1 MNDKLEAIMKQTNT
15 LLINDAIQ
23 VRCRPTLRPEMS
35 GDDVTLAVLFNVQCP
50 AKTANNIVKQIG
62 FSDCS
67 G

>member
-23 VRCRPTLRPEMS
+23 VICRPTVRPKMN
-35 GDDVTLAVLFNVQCP
+35 GDDVTLAFLFNVHCP
-50 AKTANNIVKQIG
+50 TQTTNNIVKQIG